1 MNMPLNQI
9 ASILAFIIGIMS
21 IVAGG
26 KAMQGWNP
34 GYSVLTWLPVYNF
47 IMGIFALI
55 PAVLI
60 WINHRYAMITSI
72 ATFSIHAIVLLI
84 LFTAFRNT
92 VAYQSLAAM
101 IFRLITWLAILA
113 LMFFQARKAL

>member
-1 MNMPLNQI
+1 MNQI
-9 ASILAFIIGIMS
+9 ASILAFIIGVMS
-21 IVAGG
+21 IIAGG
-26 KAMQGWNP
+26 KAMRGWNP
-34 GYSVLTWLPVYNF
+34 GYFVLTWLPVYNF
-47 IMGIFALI
+47 VMGILSLI

-60 WINHRYAMITSI
+60 WTNHHYALITTI
-72 ATFSIHAIVLLI
+72 ATLGVHAVVLLI

-92 VAYQSLAAM
+92 VANQSLAAM

>member
-1 MNMPLNQI
+1 MNQI

-26 KAMQGWNP
+26 KAMRGWNP

-47 IMGIFALI
+47 VMGILSLI

-60 WINHRYAMITSI
+60 WTNQRYALITSI
-72 ATFSIHAIVLLI
+72 ATFGIHAIVLLI
-84 LFTAFRNT
+84 LFTSFRNT

-101 IFRLITWLAILA
+101 MFRLVIWIIILA
-113 LMFFQARKAL
+113 LMYFQARKGL